1 MPRNVLVAVDDSPLG
16 REALAYAL
24 DAFPDARVVAAH
36 VAFLEFDML
45 PSDTPEA
52 DAVGLDEL
60 DGVGDETAQRV
71 FEEIREVVGERSGVD
86 GDLGDVDDD
95 LGDADGDRENSEDG
109 RRVAVSFLTG
119 DPGDRLVEYVE
130 AGGFDHVVLG
140 THGRDGVSRLLIGS
154 VAEDVVR
161 RTDVPTTLVK

>member
-45 PSDTPEA
+45 PSDTPEV

-71 FEEIREVVGERSGVD
+71 FEAIRDVVGERSGVD
-86 GDLGDVDDD
+86 GDLGSVD
-95 LGDADGDRENSEDG
+95 GERENSEDG
-109 RRVAVSFLTG
+109 RTVAVSFLTG
-119 DPGDRLVEYVE
+119 EPGDRLVEYVE